1 MFNKKVIITLVAIL
15 SILIILGLAIS
26 RYLFLPKKEKPKT
39 DKKTIVCIGDSITF
53 GSGVIMTRK
62 KDAYPY
68 ILNNLLEEYEVLN
81 YGYSGATA
89 IFGGDQPYG
98 QDLLNAAKDIK
109 ADIYIIMLGTN
120 DSKPQNWNPQSYK
133 KDITYII
140 NQLKTKD
147 NRVILLSPIIAF
159 NKKGKDIAAFD
170 IRPEIIKNEIQL
182 ITQEVAEER
191 DIEYLNLYALFEDK
205 QELLPD
211 GVHPSAEGNKLLAE
225 TIKDYLN
232 K

>member
-1 MFNKKVIITLVAIL
+1 MKKIIVIIITTIIIL
-15 SILIILGLAIS
+15 AILGLLIS

-68 ILNNLLEEYEVLN
+68 ILDNLLEEYEVLN

-109 ADIYIIMLGTN
+109 ADIYIVMLGAN
-120 DSKPQNWNPQSYK
+120 DSKAQNWNPAFYK
-133 KDITYII
+133 NDITYII
-140 NQLKTKD
+140 NQVKTND

-182 ITQEVAEER
+182 ITQEVAKEK
-191 DIEYLNLYALFEDK
+191 DIEYLNLYPLFIDK

-211 GVHPSAEGNKLLAE
+211 GVHPSAIGNKLIAE
-225 TIKDYLN
+225 TIRDYLTN
-232 K
+232 

>member
-1 MFNKKVIITLVAIL
+1 MFNKKVIVTSLITI
-15 SILIILGLAIS
+15 SILIVLGLTIS

-62 KDAYPY
+62 TDAYPY
-68 ILNNLLEEYEVLN
+68 ILDDLLDDYEVLN

-89 IFGGDQPYG
+89 TFNGDQPYG
-98 QDLLNAAKDIK
+98 HDLLNAAKDIE

-120 DSKPQNWNPQSYK
+120 DSKPQNWNSTNYK
-133 KDITYII
+133 NDIAYII
-140 NQLKTKD
+140 DELKTND

-159 NKKGKDIAAFD
+159 NEKGKDITAFD
-170 IRPEIIKNEIQL
+170 IQPKIIKDEIQT
-182 ITQEVAEER
+182 ITQDIAKEK
-191 DIEYLNLYALFEDK
+191 DIEYLNLYLLFEDK

-211 GVHPSAEGNKLLAE
+211 GVHPSAIGNKLIAE

-232 K
+232 N